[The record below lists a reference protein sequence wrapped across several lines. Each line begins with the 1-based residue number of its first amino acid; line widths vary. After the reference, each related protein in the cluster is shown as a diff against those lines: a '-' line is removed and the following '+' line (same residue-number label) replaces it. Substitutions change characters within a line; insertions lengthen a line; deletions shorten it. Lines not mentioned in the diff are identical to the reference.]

1 MRVEI
6 GLEGLPLRL
15 PAFLNLSII
24 LLVALLS
31 GTHAARSQSD
41 PSGVWLTQA
50 GDARVQVS
58 RCGGGICGRI
68 VWLRDP
74 IDSKTGQPQVDDK
87 NPNPA
92 LAQRPIIGLS
102 IFIGMQQSGPNKW
115 SGRIYNADDGQTYTA
130 HVTSQSASALEVQG
144 CVGVFCGG
152 ETWTRFAAAPPAT
165 PGARKRRP
173 KPAD

>member
-1 MRVEI
+1 
-6 GLEGLPLRL
+6 LRL
-15 PAFLNLSII
+15 PAFLNVFII
-24 LLVALLS
+24 LLAILLS
-31 GTHAARSQSD
+31 GTHPARSQSD

-58 RCGGGICGRI
+58 RCGSGICGRI

-74 IDSKTGQPQVDDK
+74 IDPKTGQPQVDDK

-102 IFIGMQQSGPNKW
+102 IFIGMQEVSANKW
-115 SGRIYNADDGQTYTA
+115 SGRIYNADDGQTYTT
-130 HVTSQSASALEVQG
+130 HVTVQSNSALEVQG

-152 ETWTRFAAAPPAT
+152 ETWTRFAAAPVAT
-165 PGARKRRP
+165 PGARRKRA
-173 KPAD
+173 KTVN

>member
-1 MRVEI
+1 
-6 GLEGLPLRL
+6 LPLRL
-15 PAFLNLSII
+15 PVFLNGFII
-24 LLVALLS
+24 LLVTLLS
-31 GTHAARSQSD
+31 GSLPARSQSD

-50 GDARVQVS
+50 GDARIQVS
-58 RCGGGICGRI
+58 RCGSGICGKI

-74 IDSKTGQPQVDDK
+74 IDSKTGQPQIDDK

-102 IFIGMQQSGPNKW
+102 IFIGMQQSGASKW

-130 HVTSQSASALEVQG
+130 HVTVQSDSRLEVQG

-152 ETWTRFAAAPPAT
+152 ETWTRFAAASVAT
-165 PGARKRRP
+165 RGARKKRARP
-173 KPAD
+173 AE

>member
-1 MRVEI
+1 
-6 GLEGLPLRL
+6 LRL
-15 PAFLNLSII
+15 PAFSNVFII
-24 LLVALLS
+24 LVAILLS
-31 GTHAARSQSD
+31 GTLPARSQSD

-50 GDARVQVS
+50 GDARVQVI
-58 RCGGGICGRI
+58 RCGNGICGRI

-102 IFIGMQQSGPNKW
+102 IFIGMQPSGPNKW

-130 HVTSQSASALEVQG
+130 HVTVQSDSALEVQG

-152 ETWTRFAAAPPAT
+152 ETWSRFAAAPVAT

-173 KPAD
+173 KTAN

>member
-1 MRVEI
+1 
-6 GLEGLPLRL
+6 LRL
-15 PAFLNLSII
+15 PAYLSVFVI
-24 LLVALLS
+24 LVAILLS
-31 GTHAARSQSD
+31 GTLPARSQSD

-58 RCGGGICGRI
+58 RCGGSICGRI

-74 IDSKTGQPQVDDK
+74 IDPRTGQPQVDDK
-87 NPNPA
+87 NSNPA

-102 IFIGMQQSGPNKW
+102 IFSDMQQVGASKW

-130 HVTSQSASALEVQG
+130 HVTLQNDSALEVQG
-144 CVGVFCGG
+144 CVGVLCGG
-152 ETWTRFAAAPPAT
+152 ETWTRFAAAPVAT

-173 KPAD
+173 KAAD